1 MSRVMCFIGSRLSSL
16 YFALER
22 NIINHRDI
30 QPLFFFNRGRFQF
43 LMNIY
48 SNSLH
53 TTVDFLFSKALNI
66 SNLLYIEEDF
76 NDKDVKWDPS
86 VSSHPVAS
94 QALRDLINSY
104 SLMYSIPVHSVSTHY
119 SSIQDHTNT
128 VFS

>member
-1 MSRVMCFIGSRLSSL
+1 
-16 YFALER
+16 
-22 NIINHRDI
+22 
-30 QPLFFFNRGRFQF
+30 
-43 LMNIY
+43 MNIY

-53 TTVDFLFSKALNI
+53 TAVDFLSSKTLNI
-66 SNLLYIEEDF
+66 SNLLYIEENF
-76 NDKDVKWDPS
+76 NVRSVKWDPS

-104 SLMYSIPVHSVSTHY
+104 SLMYSIPVHPVSTHY